1 MFHTKNIQVFVNP
14 DGHEFKRAKWNWFIR
29 QYWKL
34 SERLMIKNAD
44 YVVCDSQNIEKYIQ
58 EDYKS
63 INPKQHLSLMEQML
77 LITVMKKKFEVWAKE
92 HEISKM
98 NIILL

>member
-77 LITVMKKKFEVWAKE
+77 LITVMKKNLKYGLRNMRFQK
-92 HEISKM
+92 
-98 NIILL
+98 

>member
-1 MFHTKNIQVFVNP
+1 MLKCFIQKNIQVFVNP

-44 YVVCDSQNIEKYIQ
+44 YVVCDSQI
-58 EDYKS
+58 
-63 INPKQHLSLMEQML
+63 
-77 LITVMKKKFEVWAKE
+77 
-92 HEISKM
+92 
-98 NIILL
+98 

>member
-1 MFHTKNIQVFVNP
+1 MFHSKNIQVFVNR

-58 EDYKS
+58 EDYKN
-63 INPKQHLSLMEQML
+63 INLKQHLSLMEQML
-77 LITVMKKKFEVWAKE
+77 LITVMKKNSKYGLRNMRFQ
-92 HEISKM
+92 KM
-98 NIILL
+98 NII